1 MEPEFITYQKF
12 NDPALAKELAETLKK
27 HNIDCLI
34 EEDSTSF
41 DPFFTYN
48 SFAIEFLVKTKPAD
62 FEKAN
67 QLLKEE
73 ADDEIGAVDTD
84 HYLFAFTNDELMEV
98 ITKADEWSA
107 FDVVLAR
114 KILAEKAIVINDK
127 QIEEINGERV
137 EELKITQGMTT
148 SQLVICYLFAVGLG
162 FIGIIMGVHIIR
174 SKKTLPDGERIY
186 AYTENDRWHGRQF
199 LYIGIASFIAVVLYK
214 SGVIFD
220 GD

>member
-12 NDPALAKELAETLKK
+12 NDPALAKVLSETLEK
-27 HNIDCLI
+27 HRIDCLI

-48 SFAIEFLVKTKPAD
+48 SLAIEFLVKIKPAD
-62 FEKAN
+62 FERAN

-73 ADDEIGAVDTD
+73 ADDDIGEADKD

-114 KILAEKAIVINDK
+114 KILAEKGITISDQQISQINWD
-127 QIEEINGERV
+127 RV
-137 EELKITQGMTT
+137 EELKIAESMSTTQ
-148 SQLVICYLFAVGLG
+148 LWICYLFAVGLG
-162 FIGIIMGVHIIR
+162 FIGIIMGVHVLTG
-174 SKKTLPDGERIY
+174 KKTLPDGKRVY
-186 AYTENDRWHGRQF
+186 AYTENDRWHGKQF
-199 LYIGIASFIAVVLYK
+199 LYIGIASFITTFLYK
-214 SGVIFD
+214 FGVIF
-220 GD
+220 